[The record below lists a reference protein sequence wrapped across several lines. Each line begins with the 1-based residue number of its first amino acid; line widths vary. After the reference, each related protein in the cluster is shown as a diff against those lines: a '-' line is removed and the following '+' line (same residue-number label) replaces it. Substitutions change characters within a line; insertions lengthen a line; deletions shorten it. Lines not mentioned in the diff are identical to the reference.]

1 MVVLDKVQ
9 AEAIFR
15 IDSIINLHANEI
27 EPEVFTKLNETV
39 EDVIIHIFES
49 EEEVCLNKSE
59 FNSRTSFGK
68 GCSQLPSTNPYFQTI
83 QHLLLKHIEYFQLF
97 HQVNTEQ

>member
-15 IDSIINLHANEI
+15 IDSIINLHVDDI

-39 EDVIIHIFES
+39 EDVIIQIYENEETVCFE
-49 EEEVCLNKSE
+49 
-59 FNSRTSFGK
+59 
-68 GCSQLPSTNPYFQTI
+68 
-83 QHLLLKHIEYFQLF
+83 
-97 HQVNTEQ
+97 

>member
-15 IDSIINLHANEI
+15 IDSIINLHASEI

-49 EEEVCLNKSE
+49 EEEVCFE
-59 FNSRTSFGK
+59 
-68 GCSQLPSTNPYFQTI
+68 
-83 QHLLLKHIEYFQLF
+83 
-97 HQVNTEQ
+97 